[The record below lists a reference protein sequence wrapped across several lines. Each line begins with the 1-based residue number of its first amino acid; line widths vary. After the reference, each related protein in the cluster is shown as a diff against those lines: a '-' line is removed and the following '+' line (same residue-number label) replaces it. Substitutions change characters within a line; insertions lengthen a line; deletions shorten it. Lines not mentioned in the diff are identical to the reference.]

1 MPKNK
6 ISEFDTTPA
15 NNTDVGGI
23 NVAEN
28 CAPSNINNAIRELMA
43 QLKNQQTGLSG
54 DNFSVGGN
62 LTVTGTSELIGATKL
77 FLNAASSTSAAPPL
91 AWNGDS
97 NTGIYSPAADTIA
110 VSTNGTERLRVNS
123 TGVLILGSGEATSTV
138 SGNIL
143 RASSGSGTDVVGGNL
158 EITSGNGTGTGGSG
172 NIIFKTADVGA
183 SSGSTANSMTQRL
196 LITKK
201 GGFSFGSGSTSYGT
215 TGQVLKSNGDA
226 PPSFGSAITQA
237 TSQTAS
243 GSSVNFTDIPS
254 WVKKITVML
263 VGVSTAAAGV
273 ARIQLGI
280 SSGLVTTGY
289 AGGQLTFTGGATP
302 VIAAGSLGTAPQGI
316 GSFSTTDGASIIH
329 GSFVIT
335 NVTGNTWSA
344 SGSVYRSGDSM
355 GHLTNGNIALS
366 GTLDRLSIVATTS
379 TFDAGTIN
387 ILYE

>member
-1 MPKNK
+1 MPKTK
-6 ISEFDTTPA
+6 ISEFDTSPS
-15 NNTDVGGI
+15 NNSDVGGI

-28 CAPSNINNAIRELMA
+28 CAPSGINNAIRELMA
-43 QLKNQQTGLSG
+43 QLKNQQTGSSG
-54 DNFSVGGN
+54 DNFSIGGN
-62 LTVTGTSELIGATKL
+62 LFVTGTSELIGATKL
-77 FLNAASSTSAAPPL
+77 FLNAASSTAAAPAL

-138 SGNIL
+138 AGNIL
-143 RASSGSGTDVVGGNL
+143 RASSGSGTDVVGGNI
-158 EITSGNGTGTGGSG
+158 EINSGNGTGTGGSG

-226 PPSFGSAITQA
+226 PPSFGSGITQA

-243 GSSVNFTDIPS
+243 GSAVNFTDIPS

-273 ARIQLGI
+273 ARIHLGI

-289 AGGQLTFTGGATP
+289 AGGQLTFTAGTSP
-302 VIAAGSLGTAPQGI
+302 IIAAGSLGAAPQGI

-366 GTLDRLSIVATTS
+366 GTLDRLSVVATTS

>member
-1 MPKNK
+1 MPKTK
-6 ISEFDTTPA
+6 ISEFDTSPV
-15 NNTDVGGI
+15 NNSDVGGI

-62 LTVTGTSELIGATKL
+62 LTVTGTSELLGATKL
-77 FLNAASSTSAAPPL
+77 FLDPASSTASAPAL

-97 NTGIYSPAADTIA
+97 NTGIYSPASDA
-110 VSTNGTERLRVNS
+110 VSVATGGTERVRVNS
-123 TGVLILGSGEATSTV
+123 TGTLIIGSGESTSSV
-138 SGNIL
+138 SGNII
-143 RASSGSGTDVVGGNL
+143 RAPSGSGTNVVGANI
-158 EITSGNGTGTGGSG
+158 EINAGNGTGTGGSG
-172 NIIFKTADVGA
+172 NIIFKTADVG

-273 ARIQLGI
+273 ARIQLGT

-289 AGGQLTFTGGATP
+289 AGGQLTFTAGTSP
-302 VIAAGSLGTAPQGI
+302 IIAAGSLGTAPQGI
-316 GSFSTTDGASIIH
+316 GGFSTTDGASIVH

-355 GHLTNGNIALS
+355 GNLTNGNIALS
-366 GTLDRLSIVATTS
+366 GTLDRLSVVATTS

>member
-110 VSTNGTERLRVNS
+110 FSTAGTERLRISSVGTLVLGTGEGTNS
-123 TGVLILGSGEATSTV
+123 LSG
-138 SGNIL
+138 GFI
-143 RASSGSGTDVVGGNL
+143 RAPDASGTDIAGSL
-158 EITSGNGTGTGGSG
+158 LDIRPGNGTGTGGSG
-172 NIIFKTADVGA
+172 YIRFRTADVG
-183 SSGSTANSMTQRL
+183 SSGSTANTLVARL
-196 LITKK
+196 HITPK
-201 GGFSFGSGSTSYGT
+201 GGIAFGSSDTNYGT

-237 TSQTAS
+237 TAKSAS
-243 GSSVNFTDIPS
+243 GASVDFTSIPS
-254 WVKKITVML
+254 WVKKITVMI

-316 GSFSTTDGASIIH
+316 AGFSTTDGASIVH

-387 ILYE
+387 IIYE